1 MIPGTPRWRLTETV
15 VINRVLK
22 QTQSLLSISRVLRL
36 ISAAEDTTVATFG
49 WSFIKQSSFY
59 DQDFQRK

>member
-36 ISAAEDTTVATFG
+36 ISAAEDTTLTNFFESEELCVRVA
-49 WSFIKQSSFY
+49 
-59 DQDFQRK
+59 